1 MYLTY
6 RMLPMVAATMFAS
19 ASFAA
24 APLEECGNYV
34 KAQDY
39 PRAIQAGR
47 VAVKQVAQSGD
58 AWFCLGLAYEHSGE
72 LDLAQKS
79 LLQAERLF
87 SRKGDLFAVYSFLGS
102 ISYDKGDLQQALN
115 YHSRSLALARELGDK
130 STEATALNNI
140 ALIFS
145 SRGDLDK
152 EEDYLRQSLAVEPDE
167 LKKATKYAN
176 LGMSQSARGNH
187 VAALEQL
194 EKAIAISRRKGD
206 YRSAAIVTLN
216 KGVVQIEQGTLDAA
230 DATLRDG
237 MQQIRKVGDRNWE
250 ATGLVY
256 QGRLAL
262 ARGANDQAKSFY
274 QQALALARS
283 AGATNTAESCARVLA
298 SLQRDATTQSY
309 GVVEIGSKGVKAAVV
324 SSFFNEKGQQQ
335 YQTGFKKSINSDVI
349 AGVVDTG
356 EFTPEAIETT
366 AQAAKEL
373 VFEIR
378 AQAKNVGDNIFIAGS
393 SGLSAAM
400 NRDELGRKVQELT
413 GITPTFINSAQ
424 ELNYAMVGSIP
435 ENLLY
440 KTALLDVG
448 SGNGRIGYLISP
460 RGERKAG
467 QAVIDLRAGS
477 VSLTEL
483 ANKAR
488 APGESYLIAL
498 NRVVEKDIAPRFATE
513 VKQYPVL
520 SKHHYLMLV
529 GGAAWAMSTLMH
541 PENQNPYV
549 PLSLHDLSGYYERLT
564 NEPEKLLNPDLSV
577 ISDEKVRA
585 AASKQVEAVKKTFT
599 LENLQAGARILKLV
613 ADNTPLGKAELYF
626 SRDGNWAYG
635 LAQSTMQAKRFG
647 KN

>member
-1 MYLTY
+1 MHMPY
-6 RMLPMVAATMFAS
+6 RLLSAATAMLVAFACS
-19 ASFAA
+19 A
-24 APLEECGNYV
+24 APQEQCESYM

-39 PRAIQAGR
+39 SRAIQAGR
-47 VAVKQVAQSGD
+47 VAVKQNAQSGD
-58 AWFCLGLAYEHSGE
+58 AWFCLGRAYEHSGE
-72 LDLAQKS
+72 LDLAQKG

-87 SRKGDLFAVYSFLGS
+87 SRKGDLSAVYSFLGS
-102 ISYDKGDLQQALN
+102 IAKDKGDLQQALN
-115 YHSRSLALARELGDK
+115 YYSRSLALTREVGNK
-130 STEATALNNI
+130 SAEASALNNI
-140 ALIFS
+140 ALIFA

-167 LKKATKYAN
+167 LKKATTYGN
-176 LGMSQSARGNH
+176 LGLSQSARGNY
-187 VAALEQL
+187 ATALEQL
-194 EKAIAISRRKGD
+194 EQAIAISRRKGD
-206 YRSAAIVTLN
+206 YRGAAITILN
-216 KGVVQIEQGTLDAA
+216 KGAVQIEQGALDAA

-237 MQQIRKVGDRNWE
+237 MQQIRKVGEKNWE

-262 ARGANDQAKSFY
+262 ARGAKDQAKSLY
-274 QQALALARS
+274 QQALQLARGI
-283 AGATNTAESCARVLA
+283 GATTTAESCARVLA
-298 SLQRDATTQSY
+298 SLQRDASTQSF

-324 SSFFNEKGQQQ
+324 SSFINDKGQPQ
-335 YQTGFKKSINSDVI
+335 YQAGFKKSINSDVI

-356 EFTPEAIETT
+356 EFTPEAIDST
-366 AQAAKEL
+366 AKATKDL

-378 AQAKNVGDNIFIAGS
+378 NQAKNVGDNIFIAGS

-413 GITPTFINSAQ
+413 GISPTFINSAQ
-424 ELNYAMVGSIP
+424 ELYYAMIGSVP
-435 ENLLY
+435 EALLY
-440 KTALLDVG
+440 KTALLDIG

-477 VSLTEL
+477 VALTEL

-488 APGESYLIAL
+488 APGEAYLSAL
-498 NRVVEKDIAPRFATE
+498 NRVVEKDIAPRFASD

-529 GGAAWAMSTLMH
+529 GGAAWSMTTLLH
-541 PENQNPYV
+541 PENQSQYV
-549 PLSLHDLSGYYERLT
+549 QLSLQDLSDYYQRLASD
-564 NEPEKLLNPDLSV
+564 PDKLLNPDLSS
-577 ISDEKVRA
+577 ITDEKIRA
-585 AASKQVEAVKKTFT
+585 TAAKQVEAVKKTFT

-613 ADNTPLGKAELYF
+613 ADSAALGKAELYF
-626 SRDGNWAYG
+626 NRDGNWAYG
-635 LAQSTMQAKRFG
+635 MAQSAMFGKRFG